1 MFSIE
6 IEDHASRLF
15 EKLFS
20 REINVEDLISLLKS
34 FQNSDDQENRD
45 IFTCT
50 ISNLLQEFKF
60 LGQYPDSELF
70 LTGSLTGALLRS
82 SLIPKSL
89 EGVFIQKIKEF
100 LVNSKDS
107 KLHRFA
113 LHTLSYLS
121 DLGEKWPELLDTVS
135 KLKLPT
141 SSFVSEGESKDRQPI
156 PPNKDVILV
165 HLNNLTENNV
175 KEKSRIFGELLE
187 NKHLP
192 FLADICSF
200 RAVQEPNYMNS
211 YIELFKNLNSYE
223 LIKRQAI
230 VLAAK
235 SFYSAVNEKNYY
247 KNLGTWLGKLTISQN
262 KPLLWNEVNLADL
275 SNISIK
281 NNLQKQYV
289 TFACYLVRQSINSL
303 FKPKNPWTM
312 SILSLLLEIFNG
324 ENTSSHTKFEF
335 ELLLKKLHL
344 NINEISTGVAKQTYD
359 ANLSS
364 IFSLKLICLLSCILS
379 AKEAEEKILK
389 RTKAIA
395 HQTSLIIFERDLKPD
410 FALIH
415 SSVNSLFSCLSYVLI
430 KETIKSHSYP
440 LLKKIFSELS
450 LQCDDKDIWPL
461 MIPSI
466 EETSA
471 LIFWMTKQKES
482 SNVYKS
488 SDLVGLYGSLTSILT
503 DLQYQRQLV
512 NYWDLKAE
520 SVRAAL
526 VQEIK
531 NFFNLPSENLSSIS
545 NFSNFLENFNIL
557 LLSLQDKCL
566 LENERC
572 LHKLSNDSAAKDEI
586 KGLNSF
592 ISQQMAKEEN
602 GLLIS
607 QKLMQFIFRSTNFL
621 FSEALVF
628 LLSRILE
635 SSSKI
640 TKEITSWVLHSNDK
654 RKFNEIAIFTLI
666 KNGIIY
672 ILDFDIHLSR
682 LIDASNPF
690 IIEFALKLCKLVL
703 FGETPIAAPYD
714 LVFTI
719 DALTSLSSTSID
731 PSLKILLEDLL
742 SKLSDLLNQQNLG
755 EKQSKRNLSILFT
768 EWFRLTQYP
777 SNNLKQQRFFLD
789 QLFSKFSFTET
800 SEIEAM
806 IESFLES
813 SLEIY
818 SKQRNSPYILS
829 YRSIDAFVSLA
840 VNIITRNSEI
850 SLKFFEIL
858 LQHIGLFLLKS
869 HNHSL
874 DTFIKPITRMI
885 IYLIL
890 EMNKELKDCDN
901 ELVSQFFLVFSSFL
915 EVISPDNCPYFA
927 LPWIEIICSKGFLSA
942 ATIDLDVKTSHA
954 IFLPLLAEIGSFLD
968 KISLKCTSTD
978 SHQKFYKG
986 SLFLFI
992 SIAHDLPEIFT
1003 LNYEYILARLPKKA
1017 RQLRNLV
1024 LSSIPKNMK
1033 LPDPFTFRLSSFD
1046 FNSEDRTTFDSSSG
1060 YIYSTLYVSLISSLA
1075 EADESEIFLDGILI
1089 DDFYQLCNT
1098 VCDQLRY
1105 PSKFTQKNIL
1115 LLLSIYSKYQE
1126 YRENIITC
1134 ILERLVSH
1142 KPHPWGLMVTFLEI
1156 IRNEKFSF
1164 WAESFINRSPEIR
1177 NLFSSIAKTCL
1188 NMKN

>member
-1 MFSIE
+1 MFSTE

-20 REINVEDLISLLKS
+20 REINVEDLISLLKN
-34 FQNSDDQENRD
+34 FQSSDNQENRD

-70 LTGSLTGALLRS
+70 LTGSLTGALLRN
-82 SLIPKSL
+82 SLIPKAL
-89 EGVFIQKIKEF
+89 ECVFIQKIKEF
-100 LVNSKDS
+100 LLNSKDS

-113 LHTLSYLS
+113 LHTLNYLS
-121 DLGEKWPELLDTVS
+121 DFDEKWPELLDTMN
-135 KLKLPT
+135 KLKLPV
-141 SSFVSEGESKDRQPI
+141 SSFVSDSDLKERQVV

-175 KEKSRIFGELLE
+175 KEKSKIFAELLE

-211 YIELFKNLNSYE
+211 YIELFRNLNSYE

-230 VLAAK
+230 VLTAK
-235 SFYSAVNEKNYY
+235 SFYSSVNEKNYY
-247 KNLGTWLGKLTISQN
+247 KNLGIWVGKLTLSQN
-262 KPLLWNEVNLADL
+262 KPLLWNEINLTDL
-275 SNISIK
+275 SSVSIK
-281 NNLQKQYV
+281 NNLQKQFV
-289 TFACYLVRQSINSL
+289 TFTCYLVRQSINSL

-312 SILSLLLEIFNG
+312 NILSLLLGIFNG

-344 NINEISTGVAKQTYD
+344 NINEISTGIAKQSYD

-410 FALIH
+410 FPLIH
-415 SSVNSLFSCLSYVLI
+415 SSDNSLFSCLSYVLI

-450 LQCDDKDIWPL
+450 LQCEDKDIWPL

-471 LIFWMTKQKES
+471 LIFWMTKQKEP
-482 SNVYKS
+482 SNVYKN
-488 SDLVGLYGSLTSILT
+488 SDLVGLYGSLTNILT
-503 DLQYQRQLV
+503 DLQYPRQLI
-512 NYWDLKAE
+512 NYWDLKIE
-520 SVRAAL
+520 SVRSAL
-526 VQEIK
+526 IQEIK
-531 NFFNLPSENLSSIS
+531 NFFNLPNENLSSIS
-545 NFSNFLENFNIL
+545 NFSNFIENFNIL

-566 LENERC
+566 LENEHC
-572 LHKLSNDSAAKDEI
+572 LHKLSNESAAKDEI

-592 ISQQMAKEEN
+592 ISQQMVKEEN

-621 FSEALVF
+621 FSESLVF

-640 TKEITSWVLHSNDK
+640 TKEITSWILHSNDK

-682 LIDASNPF
+682 IIEVSNPF

-703 FGETPIAAPYD
+703 FSETPIAAPYD

-719 DALTSLSSTSID
+719 DALTSLPSGSLD
-731 PSLKILLEDLL
+731 PSLKNLLDDLL
-742 SKLSDLLNQQNLG
+742 SKLSDLLNQQNLN

-789 QLFSKFSFTET
+789 QLFSRFSFDEP
-800 SEIEAM
+800 SEIEFM
-806 IESFLES
+806 IEIFLES

-829 YRSIDAFVSLA
+829 YRSIDAFVSLV
-840 VNIITRNSEI
+840 VNIITRNNEI

-869 HNHSL
+869 HDHSL

-890 EMNKELKDCDN
+890 EINKELRCHDS
-901 ELVSQFFLVFSSFL
+901 EITSQFFLILSSFL
-915 EVISPDNCPYFA
+915 EIISPDNCPYFA

-942 ATIDLDVKTSHA
+942 TIIDLDIKISQTVL
-954 IFLPLLAEIGSFLD
+954 LPLLAEIGSFLN
-968 KISLKCTSTD
+968 KVGMRSTITD
-978 SHQKFYKG
+978 THQKFYKG

-992 SIAHDLPEIFT
+992 SIAHDLPDIFT
-1003 LNYEYILARLPKKA
+1003 HNYEFILARLPKKA

-1024 LSSIPKNMK
+1024 LSSIPKSMK
-1033 LPDPFTFRLSSFD
+1033 LPDPFSFRLSSFE
-1046 FNSEDRTTFDSSSG
+1046 FNFEDRNTFDASSG
-1060 YIYSTLYVSLISSLA
+1060 YVYSILYTSLISSLN
-1075 EADESEIFLDGILI
+1075 ETDETDIFLEDISV
-1089 DDFYQLCNT
+1089 DDFIQLCNT
-1098 VCDQLRY
+1098 ICDQLRY
-1105 PSKFTQKNIL
+1105 PSKFTQKNII

-1164 WAESFINRSPEIR
+1164 WAESFINRSPED
-1177 NLFSSIAKTCL
+1177 S
-1188 NMKN
+1188 